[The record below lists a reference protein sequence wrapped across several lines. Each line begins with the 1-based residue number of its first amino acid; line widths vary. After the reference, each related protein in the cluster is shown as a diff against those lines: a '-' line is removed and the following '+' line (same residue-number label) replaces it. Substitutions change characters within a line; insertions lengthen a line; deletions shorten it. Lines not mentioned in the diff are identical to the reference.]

1 MIRND
6 HSYIPLSAL
15 FILLIVDY
23 IFYVLYTSVSLAKY
37 IYTEDI
43 TV

>member
-1 MIRND
+1 MIRNN
-6 HSYIPLSAL
+6 HSYIPFSAL
-15 FILLIVDY
+15 FILFILDY

-37 IYTEDI
+37 IYTEGI